1 MSSHRPVL
9 SVKDPVKQ
17 SAVTR
22 VPLSCVL
29 SLGLVISFHSHS
41 TPLHM
46 TFPEQWRRWAKGF
59 PSRTQG
65 WWMLSRPTQS
75 YRTQIPGLK
84 ASQQVPE
91 KFKTGQLN
99 KRSDNVPSHEWNMVN
114 GFWFYLPLRLLNICR
129 SFVLCSSYNICLN
142 ILDNILNSQFLKTKS
157 HF

>member
-29 SLGLVISFHSHS
+29 SLDLVISFHSHS
-41 TPLHM
+41 TPVHM

-65 WWMLSRPTQS
+65 WWMLSCPAQS
-75 YRTQIPGLK
+75 YRTPIPGLK

-99 KRSDNVPSHEWNMVN
+99 KRSDNMPSEWNMVN
-114 GFWFYLPLRLLNICR
+114 GLPLRLLNICR
-129 SFVLCSSYNICLN
+129 SFTLCSPYNICLN
-142 ILDNILNSQFLKTKS
+142 ILDNILNSQFLKTKDHLS